1 MPTFLSPQCELRWF
15 TAPGLPFPIKPP
27 ARLKPWLLDS
37 SSLTAKLLRLSDGDF
52 RVQVLRQVYT
62 RASRSEALA
71 LGIKFQQLALVR
83 EVVLMGRNQ
92 PWVFARS
99 VLPLTSLTGR
109 LRHLRKQGNRPLGA
123 FLFSQPHLVR
133 SPIAL
138 SLISRHH
145 AYVPASLMDDRAV
158 WGRRS
163 IFHVEGKPLLVS
175 EVFLSSF
182 PGSAEHPRDTEHS
195 FGTSL
200 TDRL

>member
-1 MPTFLSPQCELRWF
+1 M
-15 TAPGLPFPIKPP
+15 
-27 ARLKPWLLDS
+27 
-37 SSLTAKLLRLSDGDF
+37 
-52 RVQVLRQVYT
+52 QVLRQVNS

-71 LGIKFQQLALVR
+71 LGIKFQQLTLVR
-83 EVVLMGRNQ
+83 EVVLMGHNQ

-109 LRHLRKQGNRPLGA
+109 LRHLRKQGTRPLGA

-145 AYVPASLMDDRAV
+145 AYVPLSLMDDKSV

-182 PGSAEHPRDTEHS
+182 PGAVQQLCDTEHS

-200 TDRL
+200 TDTL